1 MNNLKTAAALL
12 PVRLNS
18 EILVLPDELK
28 ESVEEIRLRA
38 GQAVT
43 VLIHGSEY
51 VLAPE
56 KLLSVYDLEN
66 VLECASG
73 ASVHSVEDELSNGYI
88 NVGGGIRLGVCGT
101 AVMRSGAV
109 GGMRELSSLSIRIPR
124 EVPDCARKELKQMLK
139 NGLTDILIISPPG
152 GGKTTCLREFIRQ
165 ISDMGYRV
173 SVADERGEICAVVN
187 GEPQF
192 DTGTHCDIICDA
204 PKAKAAMM
212 LIKAMNP
219 ELLAM
224 DEISSREDIAA
235 VYEASGCGVH
245 ILATAHAASTDD
257 LYRRRIYREL
267 METDIFRYCLVIEN
281 RHGVRSYSIEEL

>member
-18 EILVLPDELK
+18 EILVMPDELK
-28 ESVEEIRLRA
+28 ESVEEIRLRV

-43 VLIHGSEY
+43 VLVHGSEY
-51 VLAPE
+51 ILAPE
-56 KLLSVYDLEN
+56 KQLSAYDLEN

-73 ASVHSVEDELSNGYI
+73 ASVHSVENELSNGFI

-109 GGMRELSSLSIRIPR
+109 GGMRELSSLSIRIPK
-124 EVPDCARKELKQMLK
+124 EIHDCAQKELKQMLRD
-139 NGLTDILIISPPG
+139 GLTDILIISPPG
-152 GGKTTCLREFIRQ
+152 GGKTTCLREYIRR
-165 ISDMGYRV
+165 ISDMGHRV
-173 SVADERGEICAVVN
+173 SVADERGEICAIVN
-187 GEPQF
+187 GKPQF
-192 DTGTHCDIICDA
+192 DMGSHCDVICDA

-212 LIKAMNP
+212 MIRAMNP

-235 VYEASGCGVH
+235 VFEASGCGVH
-245 ILATAHAASTDD
+245 ILATAHAASVDD
-257 LYRRRIYREL
+257 LYRRRVYREL
-267 METDIFRYCLVIEN
+267 MEADVFRYCLIIEN
-281 RHGVRSYSIEEL
+281 KEGVRSYSIEEL